1 MQDLVKC
8 SVVLE
13 TPNKCVRLLN
23 DSVIILMEADVCVF
37 KQMACF
43 QQHAGKLLAASKL
56 KKSLYIENG
65 FRILQ

>member
-13 TPNKCVRLLN
+13 TPNKCFRLLN
-23 DSVIILMEADVCVF
+23 DAVIILMEADVCVF

-43 QQHAGKLLAASKL
+43 QQHAGKLAASKL
-56 KKSLYIENG
+56 KKKSLYIENE

>member
-13 TPNKCVRLLN
+13 TPNKCFRLLN
-23 DSVIILMEADVCVF
+23 DAVIILMEADVCVF

-43 QQHAGKLLAASKL
+43 QQYAGKLAASKL
-56 KKSLYIENG
+56 KKKVYIENE